1 MSRGGIASKPQITNM
16 VLRLEQQCQPP
27 NQGCWLVTEV
37 SDV

>member
-16 VLRLEQQCQPP
+16 GLRLEQLRRPP